1 MPGLK
6 ELEERAGAGL
16 EIARGVVG
24 PFIGMAE
31 HIRVQLF
38 EGRPLEA
45 ESSARPGQ
53 AA

>member
-1 MPGLK
+1 MPGRE

-16 EIARGVVG
+16 EIAGGVVG

-31 HIRVQLF
+31 HMGVQLL
-38 EGRPLEA
+38 ESRPLEA
-45 ESSARPGQ
+45 EPARPGQ